1 MDNFFIKRDSVKKNF
16 ILQFIY
22 QILILV
28 VPLVVSPYLTR
39 TLGDTALGTYSYI
52 NSIAY
57 YFVMLANLGI
67 AKHGQR
73 IIAQK
78 SNDDIQLRKT
88 FWSLFT
94 LHGVFSLI
102 SLLIYFLVFGFIV
115 APDKIIFLIQGLYVL
130 SALFDITWLFYGL
143 ENFKSVVIRNALI
156 KILECVLI
164 FVLVKNTED
173 LLIYT
178 FIACGA
184 LLLGQ
189 LIMIP
194 QAISI
199 IKPIKFGINDCKVH
213 IKPLLVFSI
222 SVIAVSIYNVFDKTL
237 LGWMTTKENVAYYE
251 YANKIVSLPRAF
263 VTIIGTVM
271 FPRACKMANEGNF
284 EGQKKYLKA
293 SLLVVSSI
301 GLASLFGL
309 AAVSKQ
315 FSLLYYGEDFA
326 VSGDVMIAMCAIPL
340 IIGLGDI
347 VRTQYLIPNHMDKEY
362 TICIILNAV
371 VNLILS
377 ASLIPVIGIYGAVVG
392 TCAAELFGCIFQIIF
407 CRKLISPWAIV
418 KTLIPFTIIGAVMF
432 AAIKL
437 VAIPLDQGILSLF
450 IQVEVG
456 AFVFV
461 LLSILYIFFF
471 EKDIWN
477 MTLGKL
483 FKKKNKT

>member
-1 MDNFFIKRDSVKKNF
+1 MTQIKKQSVKNNF
-16 ILQFIY
+16 IFQFIY
-22 QILILV
+22 QVLILV
-28 VPLVVSPYLTR
+28 VPLIVSPYLTR
-39 TLGDTALGTYSYI
+39 TLGDTALGTYSYV

-57 YFVMLANLGI
+57 YFVMFANLGI

-73 IIAQK
+73 VIAQK
-78 SNDDIQLRKT
+78 SKDDIQLRKT

-94 LHGVFSLI
+94 LHGVLSLI
-102 SLLIYFLVFGFIV
+102 CLLIYFLVFGFIV
-115 APDKIIFLIQGLYVL
+115 ESDKIIFLIQGLYVA

-143 ENFKSVVIRNALI
+143 ENFKSVVIRNAVI
-156 KILECVLI
+156 KILECALI
-164 FVLVKNTED
+164 FVFVKKTED
-173 LLIYT
+173 LSIYT

-189 LIMIP
+189 VIMMP

-199 IKPIKFGINDCKVH
+199 IKPIKFGIDDCKEHV
-213 IKPLLVFSI
+213 KPLLIFSI
-222 SVIAVSIYNVFDKTL
+222 SVIAVSLYNVFDKTL

-251 YANKIVSLPRAF
+251 YANKIVSLPRTF

-271 FPRACKMANEGNF
+271 FPRACKMANEGNI

-293 SLLVVSSI
+293 SLLVVSFI

-315 FSLLYYGEDFA
+315 FSLIYYGADFA

-362 TICIILNAV
+362 TICIILNAI

-377 ASLIPVIGIYGAVVG
+377 ASLIPIIGIYGAVVG
-392 TCAAELFGCIFQIIF
+392 TCAAELFGCIFQIII
-407 CRKLISPWAIV
+407 CRKFIYPLTIV
-418 KTLIPFTIIGAVMF
+418 KTLVPFTIIGAIMF
-432 AAIKL
+432 AVIKL
-437 VAIPLDQGILSLF
+437 VAIPLDQGILSLL
-450 IQVEVG
+450 IQVGVG

-477 MTLGKL
+477 MAIGKL
-483 FKKKNKT
+483 FMKKKA